1 MNVKSVEKEAT
12 RASVTVELTREELE
26 PALNRAYLKYR
37 KDIMIPGFRK
47 GHAPRMVIE
56 AAYGKHVFFE
66 DAVEDMFPDIY
77 KDAVLTQDIRP
88 VGRPSVSKMDIADD
102 GAVTLTIVTD
112 LYPVA
117 ELGEYKNLEIEKAE
131 VEVKESEV
139 EAELDRMAQNV
150 ARITT
155 VDRPAQE
162 GDTAVIDFE
171 GFENGKAFAGGK
183 GENYELKLGS
193 HTFIPGFEEQ
203 VAGMSAGE
211 EKDIDVTFPA
221 DYHAEELA
229 GKPVVFKVKVH
240 EVKETVVPEKDD
252 EFVKDV
258 SEFDTVAELR
268 ADIEK
273 RIRDEKQAGI
283 DRAFEN
289 AAVEKA
295 AANMTVEIPD
305 SMIDE
310 ELDQEMERMDYELR
324 SQGASL
330 QAYAQMMGGD
340 MNAIRNSLR
349 PSAQAAVRT
358 NVLLDAVAAA
368 ENIEVSEEECE
379 EEYKKLAESYK
390 MELDDVK
397 KALNAD
403 GLKSDQAAQGCP
415 THRRLRCRRCTQGP
429 RGRRRGS
436 CLRGIIR
443 LQSG

>member
-268 ADIEK
+268 AEIGH
-273 RIRDEKQAGI
+273 ILGI
-283 DRAFEN
+283 DNGHKLIIVGAGHLGHALLQNFDFKKVGFQIDTAFDVSPALVGTKIHDVVIRSMDELEDYVSENHPNVAVLTVPQNVAQPLTDRLIELGIRGFWNFTNVELSSSVPDVFFEN
-289 AAVEKA
+289 VHFVD
-295 AANMTVEIPD
+295 TLLTLSYRI
-305 SMIDE
+305 S
-310 ELDQEMERMDYELR
+310 
-324 SQGASL
+324 
-330 QAYAQMMGGD
+330 
-340 MNAIRNSLR
+340 R
-349 PSAQAAVRT
+349 P
-358 NVLLDAVAAA
+358 
-368 ENIEVSEEECE
+368 
-379 EEYKKLAESYK
+379 
-390 MELDDVK
+390 
-397 KALNAD
+397 
-403 GLKSDQAAQGCP
+403 
-415 THRRLRCRRCTQGP
+415 
-429 RGRRRGS
+429 
-436 CLRGIIR
+436 
-443 LQSG
+443 

>member
-203 VAGMSAGE
+203 VVGMSAGE

-403 GLKSDQAAQGCP
+403 GLKSDLKLRKAA
-415 THRRLRCRRCTQGP
+415 RLIADSAVAVAP
-429 RGRRRGS
+429 KAPEAAEVAPAS
-436 CLRGIIR
+436 EE
-443 LQSG
+443 